1 MADPT
6 AMLRA
11 RREEVEALT
20 RRARH
25 RTLAS
30 VHRAADQIAHLRAQV
45 RTLSPLSTLERGYA
59 VVQHR
64 DGHVVM
70 DPGEVEV
77 DELLRVQVAR
87 GDFAAARGSPG
98 GAVGGSP

>member
-6 AMLRA
+6 AMIDA
-11 RREEVEALT
+11 RRAGARRAH

-25 RTLAS
+25 RVLAS
-30 VHRAADQIAHLRAQV
+30 VHRAADQVEHLRAQV

-64 DGHVVM
+64 DGRVVM
-70 DPGEVEV
+70 DQAEVEV
-77 DELLRVQVAR
+77 DELLRVRVAR
-87 GDFAAARGSPG
+87 GDFAVRVAGLP
-98 GAVGGSP
+98 